1 MPLHRISNNKQARGD
16 VDLMVA
22 NPFIFHG
29 IIACDCTSK
38 EIA

>member
-1 MPLHRISNNKQARGD
+1 MPLYRISDNEQARGD

-29 IIACDCTSK
+29 IIACDCK
-38 EIA
+38 KKM